1 MKIQIS
7 IQTPGYCAFFDC
19 GHEHLFKGLAHLMK
33 DLHLGIKADKL
44 KKEAQPPDQ
53 YTKGGFAIKL
63 NLESE

>member
-1 MKIQIS
+1 
-7 IQTPGYCAFFDC
+7 
-19 GHEHLFKGLAHLMK
+19 MK
-33 DLHLGIKADKL
+33 DLHLGIEADKL